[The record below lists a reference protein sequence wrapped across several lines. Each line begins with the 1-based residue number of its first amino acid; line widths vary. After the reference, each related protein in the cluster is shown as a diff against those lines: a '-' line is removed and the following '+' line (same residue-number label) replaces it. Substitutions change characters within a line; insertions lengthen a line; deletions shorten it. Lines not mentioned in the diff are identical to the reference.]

1 MENPL
6 QESWCNKC
14 GYCDSSL
21 GKKHKIK
28 GRKMESAETW
38 MQSSTHPL
46 SLLSV
51 YSVTVSSSLNL
62 LLIFQLQCFFSLQ
75 LAQEVAES
83 NF

>member
-1 MENPL
+1 
-6 QESWCNKC
+6 
-14 GYCDSSL
+14 
-21 GKKHKIK
+21 
-28 GRKMESAETW
+28 MESAKTW
-38 MQSSTHPL
+38 MQNSTHPL

-51 YSVTVSSSLNL
+51 YSATVSSSLNL